1 MPPIISLLRK
11 VCQERD
17 LPTRELTR
25 GLYYAKTHISFP
37 TQVPTVVV
45 LVFGF
50 WFKFFVAFS
59 AIIIM
64 QLL

>member
-1 MPPIISLLRK
+1 M
-11 VCQERD
+11 CQERD

-37 TQVPTVVV
+37 RQVPTVVV

-50 WFKFFVAFS
+50 WFKFFLAFFRHYHS
-59 AIIIM
+59 AIT
-64 QLL
+64 LRGNVLFL